1 MTPYRKMNL
10 IICHK
15 LTDHPPHTPGQV
27 KREVGVEYLCASALY
42 ERVTATVRHLTGLAR
57 VLNVLFG
64 FGLVCFFFIPAL
76 LLKI

>member
-1 MTPYRKMNL
+1 MTPYRKINL
-10 IICHK
+10 IICRK
-15 LTDHPPHTPGQV
+15 LTDPPPPPGQV